1 VPYQVF
7 QGDGTRS
14 FIVSR
19 NGFNG
24 FLYDNDC
31 SEAAPGFIRPGSAT
45 AHMGMVEWRQVR
57 RVEDVPAR
65 LLAIMAGR
73 ALTFEP
79 GDIRSPL
86 CYRHGVGSISTARK
100 MTMAVLYLS

>member
-24 FLYDNDC
+24 FVYDNDC
-31 SEAAPGFIRPGSAT
+31 SEAAPGFIRPGCAT

-57 RVEDVPAR
+57 RVEEVPAR

-73 ALTFEP
+73 VLTFKP
-79 GDIRSPL
+79 GDI
-86 CYRHGVGSISTARK
+86 
-100 MTMAVLYLS
+100 